1 MVQQLRKLMQRYKI
15 FSLFVG
21 GIDEFSG
28 KLGREMKVRFDK
40 FVLHQ
45 PLAPPLRGAARL
57 PVAQHWL
64 LRSSSRRLSRQP
76 AI

>member
-1 MVQQLRKLMQRYKI
+1 MVQQLRKLVQRYKI

-40 FVLHQ
+40 LQNPIELAVLEDVI
-45 PLAPPLRGAARL
+45 GACYIN
-57 PVAQHWL
+57 H
-64 LRSSSRRLSRQP
+64 
-76 AI
+76 